1 MQTITLIKPDDLH
14 CHFRDGDFLKRTVP
28 DCARRFRRA
37 IVMPNLE
44 QPIVSVKEAQSY
56 RERILAE
63 LPAGLDFTPLMTL
76 YLTESLSPSTIA
88 EAKKTEHIP
97 AAKLYP
103 AGATTNSAAGISD
116 LEKIYPIFEAMEKN
130 NMLLLIHGESIH
142 PLDDI
147 FDREKIFI
155 EKSLS
160 KILEKFPNLKIVL
173 EHIST
178 EFAVDFVLGAS
189 KNLAAT
195 ITPHHLLLNRNDL
208 LRGGIHP
215 HYYCLPI
222 LKRNTDQAA
231 LIKAATM
238 GSEKFFLGT
247 DSAPHPKSQKESAC
261 GCAGIYS
268 AHIALELY
276 AHIFAKENALQNLE
290 KFASQNGAKFYNL
303 PYNQERITLTHRPTS
318 VPQELNFGSQ
328 ILVPLCAG
336 VSIEWSIEGA

>member
-1 MQTITLIKPDDLH
+1 MQKITIIKPDDFH
-14 CHFRDGDFLKRTVP
+14 CHFRDGDYLKRTVP
-28 DCARRFRRA
+28 DCAKRFRRA
-37 IVMPNLE
+37 IVMPNLK
-44 QPIVSVKEAQSY
+44 QPIVTVKEALNY

-63 LPAGLDFTPLMTL
+63 LPPEIHFTPLMTL
-76 YLTESLSPSTIA
+76 YLTESMSPSIIP
-88 EAKKTEHIP
+88 EAKNTGHIP

-103 AGATTNSAAGISD
+103 AGATTHSALGVTQ
-116 LEKIYPIFEAMEKN
+116 LQKIYPIFEAMEKN
-130 NMLLLIHGESIH
+130 NMRLLIHGESIH

-155 EKSLS
+155 EKELS
-160 KILEKFPNLKIVL
+160 PLLEKFPSLKIVL

-178 EFAVDFVLGAS
+178 EFAVNFVLNAS
-189 KNLAAT
+189 ENLAAT

-208 LRGGIHP
+208 LCGGLHP

-222 LKRNTDQAA
+222 LKRNSDQAA

-238 GSEKFFLGT
+238 GSHKFFLGT

-276 AHIFAKENALQNLE
+276 AQIFARHNSLDQFE
-290 KFASQNGAKFYNL
+290 KFASQNGAAFYNL
-303 PYNQERITLTHRPTS
+303 PYNTERITLMLRPTP
-318 VPQELNFGSQ
+318 VPQELIFGSHT
-328 ILVPLCAG
+328 LVPLCAG
-336 VSIEWSIEGA
+336 ENVEWSIEGA